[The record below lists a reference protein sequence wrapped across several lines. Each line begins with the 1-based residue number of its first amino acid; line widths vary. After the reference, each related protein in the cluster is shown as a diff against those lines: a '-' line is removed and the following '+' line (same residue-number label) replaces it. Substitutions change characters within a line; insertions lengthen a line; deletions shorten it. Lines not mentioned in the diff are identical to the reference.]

1 MPTGMPLRTKR
12 GYSDMLIRLEGIVKS
27 YGTADRPVP
36 VLHGVD
42 MEMERGE
49 YVAIMGPSG
58 SGKSTLMNI
67 IGYLDRPTAG
77 TYLFDEED
85 LTRANDEQM
94 ARIRNEKIGF
104 VFQSFHLMPGR
115 TAWENVA
122 LPLIYRGVSRPE
134 RRERA
139 RAALVRMGL
148 EDRVDFYPKQLSGG
162 QCQRVAIARAIV
174 TEPELLL
181 ADEPTGAL
189 DTASGAQILDIFDEL
204 NRNGMSI
211 MMITHETEV
220 AGRAGRVMH
229 IRDGLLTGGMLQ

>member
-1 MPTGMPLRTKR
+1 
-12 GYSDMLIRLEGIVKS
+12 MLIRLEGITKT

-36 VLHGVD
+36 VLHGID
-42 MEMERGE
+42 MEMEQGE

-67 IGYLDRPTAG
+67 IGYLDRPTSG
-77 TYLFDEED
+77 RYLFDGED

-115 TAWENVA
+115 CAWENVA
-122 LPLIYRGVSRPE
+122 LPLVYRGVPRHA
-134 RRERA
+134 RRELA
-139 RAALVRMGL
+139 EQALIRMGL
-148 EDRVDFYPKQLSGG
+148 GERLDFYPTQLSGG

-189 DTASGAQILDIFDEL
+189 DTASGEQILDIFDEL
-204 NRNGMSI
+204 NANGMSI

-220 AGRAGRVMH
+220 ARRAGRMMH
-229 IRDGLLTGGMLQ
+229 IRDGLLSGGMRE

>member
-1 MPTGMPLRTKR
+1 
-12 GYSDMLIRLEGIVKS
+12 MLIRLEGITKT
-27 YGTADRPVP
+27 YGTDDRPVP
-36 VLHGVD
+36 VLHGID
-42 MEMERGE
+42 MEMEQGE

-67 IGYLDRPTAG
+67 IGYLDRPTSG
-77 TYLFDEED
+77 RYLFDGED

-115 TAWENVA
+115 CAWENVA
-122 LPLIYRGVSRPE
+122 LPLVYRGVPRHA
-134 RRERA
+134 RREMA
-139 RAALVRMGL
+139 EQALIRMGL
-148 EDRVDFYPKQLSGG
+148 GERLDFYPTQLSGG

-189 DTASGAQILDIFDEL
+189 DTASGEQILDIFDEL
-204 NRNGMSI
+204 NANGMSI

-220 AGRAGRVMH
+220 ARRAGRMMH
-229 IRDGLLTGGMLQ
+229 IRDGLLSGGMRE

>member
-1 MPTGMPLRTKR
+1 
-12 GYSDMLIRLEGIVKS
+12 MLIRMEGITKT

-36 VLHGVD
+36 VLHGID
-42 MEMERGE
+42 MEMEKGE

-77 TYLFDEED
+77 TYLFDGED
-85 LTRANDEQM
+85 LTGANDEQM

-115 TAWENVA
+115 CAWENVA
-122 LPLIYRGVSRPE
+122 LPLVYRGVPRHA
-134 RRERA
+134 RREMA
-139 RAALVRMGL
+139 EQALIRMGL
-148 EDRVDFYPKQLSGG
+148 GERLDFYPTQLSGG

-204 NRNGMSI
+204 NANGMSI

-220 AGRAGRVMH
+220 ARRAGRMMH
-229 IRDGLLTGGMLQ
+229 IRDGLLGGGMRE